1 MFKRFRERS
10 ETCEHFSLVRSYHL
24 FPEIWMKPFR
34 LVHYYVG
41 KPFADY
47 SKKILAGILTTSE
60 YWKSSFQRKIDRKKA
75 VDEKSLNVEI
85 LFQTFQDTFSDTNI
99 HSRDSSTF
107 FLSEANNGI
116 KKHVPN
122 SLYICNNSITTGQH
136 KHKKIYHKRQ
146 TTNTYSLVNRSKV
159 ICHQGHMPGSRGFQ

>member
-1 MFKRFRERS
+1 
-10 ETCEHFSLVRSYHL
+10 
-24 FPEIWMKPFR
+24 MKPFR

-85 LFQTFQDTFSDTNI
+85 LF
-99 HSRDSSTF
+99 
-107 FLSEANNGI
+107 
-116 KKHVPN
+116 
-122 SLYICNNSITTGQH
+122 
-136 KHKKIYHKRQ
+136 
-146 TTNTYSLVNRSKV
+146 
-159 ICHQGHMPGSRGFQ
+159 